1 MVGRAG
7 QARGLGRRRLHG
19 SEHGVEAEQLV
30 AEAEP
35 EAEETSATHLAL
47 RSVANGSLGCGE
59 P

>member
-7 QARGLGRRRLHG
+7 QARGLDGVV
-19 SEHGVEAEQLV
+19 SMEHGVEAEQLV